1 MPIGLALPQYG
12 VLADPTLT
20 ARVAAEAEAIGY
32 DRLWTAD
39 RILVPN
45 EPRSRYPGGDG
56 TIPAEFRTF
65 LDPLTLLTV
74 AAGATTRARLGTST
88 LNALWQ
94 PPALL
99 ARTLTTIDRLS
110 GGRLDVG
117 IGLGWS
123 KDEYQA
129 VGVPW
134 EGKAARLE
142 ETLDVLEA
150 FWAGGEDVRHTGA
163 LWTVP
168 PSTVLSLPVQRPRPP
183 VLLGGVSPAALE
195 RAGRRS
201 DGWLGIGLPMPALHG
216 IRDQLH
222 RAAHAAGR
230 DPLALRLI
238 LRANPVITATPA
250 PAEQVPQRGTVGQIA
265 EYFTTTIRQLGAE
278 PLLDLH
284 HAARSADEYL
294 ALAREFHDALGA

>member
-12 VLADPTLT
+12 AFADPALT

-32 DRLWTAD
+32 DHLWTAD
-39 RILVPN
+39 RILAANDPQ
-45 EPRSRYPGGDG
+45 SRYPGGDG
-56 TIPAEFRTF
+56 TIPAAFRTF

-74 AAGATTRARLGTST
+74 AACATGRARLGTST

-94 PPALL
+94 PPVLL

-142 ETLDVLEA
+142 ETLDVLETI
-150 FWAGGEDVRHTGA
+150 WAGGEDVRHTGA

-168 PSTVLSLPVQRPRPP
+168 SSTVLALPVQRPRPP
-183 VLLGGVSPAALE
+183 VLLGGLSPAALE

-201 DGWLGIGLPMPALHG
+201 DGWLGVGLPIPALHG
-216 IRDQLH
+216 IRETLH
-222 RAAHAAGR
+222 GAARAAGR

-238 LRANPVITATPA
+238 VRANPVITATPA
-250 PAEQVPQRGTVGQIA
+250 PAEQVPQRGTIGQIA
-265 EYFTTTIRQLGAE
+265 GYFADAMRQLDAE

-284 HAARSADEYL
+284 QAAHSAEEFL
-294 ALAREFHDALGA
+294 ALAREFHDALVD